1 MVMCVVSSELIGYIG
16 FKPVFNILK
25 SVGNILGKP
34 LIQGEMQRENKLIL
48 YERAFKILYT
58 CILLRSVKPF

>member
-25 SVGNILGKP
+25 KCWQHIRKTTDTRRNAARKQVDFI
-34 LIQGEMQRENKLIL
+34 
-48 YERAFKILYT
+48 
-58 CILLRSVKPF
+58 